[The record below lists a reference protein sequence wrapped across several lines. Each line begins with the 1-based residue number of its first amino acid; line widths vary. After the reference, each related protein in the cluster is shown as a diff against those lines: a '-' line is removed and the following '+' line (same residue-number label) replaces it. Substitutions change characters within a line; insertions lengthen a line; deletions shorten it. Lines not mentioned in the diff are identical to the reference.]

1 MAASPL
7 KRPVPLREKQPD
19 EKRSKVS
26 NREKNTYLFLN
37 GKISDQL
44 AFERE
49 PQITVFDFSL
59 IELDYFTCRLSMNY
73 RRDEQNFISVQE
85 ILDDYVNNS
94 SEKEN
99 FPLQVK
105 ELGII
110 LKEAFPQASRVQ
122 RRVNGG
128 RVWQYP
134 LSKTSRLEEDRV
146 KFRRKFLE

>member
-1 MAASPL
+1 MRRDP
-7 KRPVPLREKQPD
+7 KYRT
-19 EKRSKVS
+19 
-26 NREKNTYLFLN
+26 EKNTCLFLN

-94 SEKEN
+94 SEKEK

-105 ELGII
+105 EMGII
-110 LKEAFPQASRVQ
+110 LKEAFPQASIVQ
-122 RRVNGG
+122 RRVTVAEYGSTRFQKPQDWKKTVLNGKTC
-128 RVWQYP
+128 Q
-134 LSKTSRLEEDRV
+134 LSQKNSIGFYLALATISLSV
-146 KFRRKFLE
+146 

>member
-1 MAASPL
+1 M
-7 KRPVPLREKQPD
+7 
-19 EKRSKVS
+19 
-26 NREKNTYLFLN
+26 FLN

-73 RRDEQNFISVQE
+73 RRDEQNFISLQE
-85 ILDDYVNNS
+85 KLDDYVNNC

-110 LKEAFPQASRVQ
+110 LCKAFPHASRVQ
-122 RRVNGG
+122 RRVKGG
-128 RVWQYP
+128 RVWQ
-134 LSKTSRLEEDRV
+134 
-146 KFRRKFLE
+146 

>member
-1 MAASPL
+1 M
-7 KRPVPLREKQPD
+7 
-19 EKRSKVS
+19 
-26 NREKNTYLFLN
+26 FLN

-44 AFERE
+44 TFERE

-110 LKEAFPQASRVQ
+110 LKEAYPQASRVQ

-128 RVWQYP
+128 LVWQYP

-146 KFRRKFLE
+146 KWEDLLAFTKEFDCLLSSSSDDFYEWI

>member
-1 MAASPL
+1 M
-7 KRPVPLREKQPD
+7 
-19 EKRSKVS
+19 
-26 NREKNTYLFLN
+26 FLN

-73 RRDEQNFISVQE
+73 QRDEQNFISLQE
-85 ILDDYVNNS
+85 ILDDYVNNC

-110 LKEAFPQASRVQ
+110 LYCKPILRA
-122 RRVNGG
+122 
-128 RVWQYP
+128 
-134 LSKTSRLEEDRV
+134 LSLLV
-146 KFRRKFLE
+146 CGIQNL